1 MSPSKAT
8 PIRWRDVLRD
18 VVIVWLLT
26 FTGGIV
32 AARVGTGPKGP
43 VLVMSNL
50 ITGVIAFTFIGCLT
64 PVRRF
69 RHLIVVAFAAW
80 LSGLLNVV
88 VFHNP
93 VAAWMVSIVY
103 LTIVMVVGGLLL
115 YLFKRSPRGT

>member
-1 MSPSKAT
+1 MSPSKAA

-32 AARVGTGPKGP
+32 AARVGTGPKAP
-43 VLVMSNL
+43 LLMMSNL

-69 RHLIVVAFAAW
+69 RQLLVVAFAAW
-80 LSGLLNVV
+80 LSGLLNVL
-88 VFHNP
+88 VFHNSIT
-93 VAAWMVSIVY
+93 AWIVSVVY
-103 LTIVMVVGGLLL
+103 LTLVMIAGGLLS